1 MAENVF
7 AYGELMKKD
16 RLMELINRI
25 PEMKKGK
32 IIGYEKFFDKSI
44 GYYGVRKKE
53 KTEKRKNNKYTGNSG
68 NNKKIENSVVDSVVE
83 GIVLLNISK
92 DELKI
97 FDDYEDEGIY
107 YFREKT
113 MAYCEDGKYEVYVYL
128 RCR

>member
-53 KTEKRKNNKYTGNSG
+53 
-68 NNKKIENSVVDSVVE
+68 KIENSVVDSVVE